1 MSASQYQRQLAIN
14 RIRQI
19 ELDTM
24 NAIHRAKS
32 IKEVQDALLNGIRKI
47 MEVGLEGSFDSFPI
61 NNALLTTL
69 INKTSV

>member
-32 IKEVQDALLNGIRKI
+32 IKSPRRVIEWY
-47 MEVGLEGSFDSFPI
+47 S
-61 NNALLTTL
+61 
-69 INKTSV
+69 